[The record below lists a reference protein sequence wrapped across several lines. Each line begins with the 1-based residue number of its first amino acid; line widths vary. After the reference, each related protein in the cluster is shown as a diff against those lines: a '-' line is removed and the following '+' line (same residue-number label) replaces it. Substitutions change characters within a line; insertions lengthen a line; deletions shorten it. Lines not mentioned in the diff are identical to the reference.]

1 METVT
6 IRVDTLKRIIRDL
19 ESAVQ
24 VCHNVDSSQGA
35 DSERTYPFATG
46 YSRSAMTSA
55 IVDLQRLLGL
65 QS

>member
-1 METVT
+1 METVNVS
-6 IRVDTLKRIIRDL
+6 IDTLKRVIRDL

-35 DSERTYPFATG
+35 DSERTYPYATG

-55 IVDLQRLLGL
+55 IIDLQNLITK
-65 QS
+65 

>member
-6 IRVDTLKRIIRDL
+6 IRVDTLKRVIRDL

>member
-6 IRVDTLKRIIRDL
+6 IGVDTLKRIIRDL

-35 DSERTYPFATG
+35 DSEKTYPYATG
-46 YSRSAMTSA
+46 YSRAAMTSA
-55 IVDLQRLLGL
+55 IMDLNNLIAK
-65 QS
+65 

>member
-6 IRVDTLKRIIRDL
+6 IGVDTLKRIIRDL

-24 VCHNVDSSQGA
+24 VCHNVDSTESS
-35 DSERTYPFATG
+35 DHEKTYPFATG

-55 IVDLQRLLGL
+55 IMDLNNLIAK
-65 QS
+65 

>member
-6 IRVDTLKRIIRDL
+6 IGVDTLKRIIRDL